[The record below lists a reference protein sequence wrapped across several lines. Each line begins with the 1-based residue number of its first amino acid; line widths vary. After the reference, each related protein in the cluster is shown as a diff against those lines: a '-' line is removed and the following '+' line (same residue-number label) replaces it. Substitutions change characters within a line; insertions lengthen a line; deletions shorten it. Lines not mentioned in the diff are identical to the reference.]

1 MTCGPEAGGE
11 GKSHSER
18 GQGLNW
24 SPRGGC
30 SGGQGPWPQRRA
42 EGRLGPGSEVSWMP
56 RNSYPQ
62 SSAVLEE
69 TGRELKLLQSSRAQ
83 GGVIQSRWESA
94 PSITALLWVGARNL
108 ECLGHGELEV
118 IRPTHARTCVLPAW
132 ADPPPQ
138 PGVLNA
144 PHRQP
149 PGTPKGSH
157 WAPAAWWAWGHG
169 VY

>member
-1 MTCGPEAGGE
+1 MAPRQEEKARAIRREDKASTGAREEAARAG
-11 GKSHSER
+11 R
-18 GQGLNW
+18 GRGL
-24 SPRGGC
+24 RGGLREGCGQVLRCLGCHAIVTPELC
-30 SGGQGPWPQRRA
+30 SPGGD
-42 EGRLGPGSEVSWMP
+42 S
-56 RNSYPQ
+56 
-62 SSAVLEE
+62 
-69 TGRELKLLQSSRAQ
+69 RELKLLQSPRAQ

-94 PSITALLWVGARNL
+94 PSISPLLWVGARNL

-144 PHRQP
+144 PHRQL

-157 WAPAAWWAWGHG
+157 WAPAAWWSWGHG